1 MIDEELFWTA
11 VCGRDARWD
20 DVFVYAVDSTKVYC
34 RPTCASRRP
43 RRTGVRFFPTPQTA
57 EARGYRACRRCHPE
71 RASQAPAPIERVRRA
86 CAFIAAHADERPSLE
101 AVAGSVGGS
110 PHHLQR
116 TFKTYLGIS
125 PREYVDA
132 CRIGCLKSSLQRG
145 NGVAAAT
152 YDAGFGSG
160 SRVYERARAELGMTP
175 AIYAKRGKGED
186 VQYAIVNSPLG
197 RLLVA
202 ATPRGVCSVK
212 IGGSDKTLEAD
223 LRDEYRDAILA
234 GGDAQLA
241 AWTSAIVAS
250 LERGA
255 PDPRLPL
262 DIRATAFQRRVWQ
275 ELQRIPRGQTRSYGD
290 IAGRIGRPGAARAV
304 ARACADNPVAV
315 AIPCHRVVRG
325 DGRLGGYHWGPGRKR
340 ALLEI
345 ERGE

>member
-1 MIDEELFWTA
+1 MIDEDMFWNA

-20 DVFVYAVDSTKVYC
+20 DVFVYAVESTKVYC

-43 RRTGVRFFPTPQTA
+43 RREGVRFFPTPQTA
-57 EARGYRACRRCHPE
+57 EAGGYRACRRCHPE
-71 RASQAPAPIERVRRA
+71 RTNHAPAVIERVRRA
-86 CAFIAAHADERPSLE
+86 CAFIARHADERPSLE
-101 AVAGSVGGS
+101 TVARSVGGS

-116 TFKTYLGIS
+116 TFKAYLGIS

-160 SRVYERARAELGMTP
+160 SRVYERAGAELGMTP
-175 AIYAKRGKGED
+175 ATYAKRGKGEE

-212 IGGSDKTLEAD
+212 IGNSEKALEAE
-223 LRDEYRDAILA
+223 LRAEYRDAALA
-234 GGDAQLA
+234 GGDTQLA
-241 AWTSAIVAS
+241 SWTSTIVAS

-275 ELQRIPRGQTRSYGD
+275 ELQQIPRGRTRSYGD
-290 IAGRIGRPGAARAV
+290 IAARIGRAGSARAV

-315 AIPCHRVVRG
+315 VIPCHRVVRE
-325 DGRLGGYHWGPGRKR
+325 DGSPGGYHWGAERKR

-345 ERGE
+345 ERAE